1 MTTLVYQRY
10 IYDFAMNMNTYN
22 PKEIEAKWRK
32 YWEEQGI
39 YRVEDVAD
47 KTKCYV
53 LDMFPYPSGA
63 GLHVG
68 HPKGY
73 IATDIYSRF
82 KRMNGFN
89 VLHPM
94 GWDAFGLPAE
104 NYAIKNKVH
113 PSVAVEKNI
122 EVFKSQLE
130 KIGFNFDWS
139 REINTTDPE
148 YYKWTQ
154 WCIARMFEAGL
165 MEEVHEPII
174 WCPTCKT
181 GLALEDLEDG
191 KCERCGSEVE
201 KKKLRQWLIKI
212 TKYADRLLE
221 GLDKLEWEDSIK
233 DMQRHWIG
241 RSEGAEVKFKVES
254 RKSIKSEEITVFTTR
269 PDTLFGV
276 TYLVL
281 SPEHSLIDEL
291 KSEIKNWEEVEK
303 YIAQAKSKT
312 DVDRQANKEKTGVEL
327 KGITVEHPVTGESI
341 PVWIADYVLMGYGT
355 GAIMA
360 VPAHDERDFEFA
372 KKFELP
378 IKEVVAETVGKRFSD
393 EEWREGVY
401 GIVRNNEGKFL
412 IQYDKKDKYYRLPG
426 GTKDEGENDIE
437 ALEREFK
444 EETGYTDFKVKNAI
458 GCIAAYVISEVHKVH
473 ILYSRKGYIV
483 DLLSENQEEVNSKED
498 GGRWEYIW
506 MSYEEAM
513 RSFATNRQDTGEEY
527 LIEFALKKKSEHFV
541 GEGISINSDFLI
553 GLPTEEAKEK
563 MIAWLEENGKGTRKI
578 QYKLRDWVFARQ
590 RYWGEPFPFI
600 HAEDGSIKVVPDK
613 ELPVT
618 LPEVEHY
625 EPTGTGESPLAGI
638 KSWVETPEGKRETN
652 TMPQWAGSSWY
663 YLRYIDPKNDKKL
676 VDPKKEK
683 YWMGKDGIDL
693 YVGGTEHATR
703 HLIYARFWHKFLFDQ
718 GVVSTDEPFHKL
730 INVGLIMA
738 EDGRKM
744 SKRWNNVINP
754 DDVIA
759 KYGADSF
766 RLYEM
771 FIGPFTQSAAWSTS
785 GVEGVYKFLQRYVR
799 LYDKELV
806 RENVES
812 QEKLIN
818 KTIKK
823 VGNDIGAFQFNTAVS
838 EMMITVNELTKVE
851 KIQKSVL
858 ERFNQILAP
867 FAVHLAEEL
876 HHQVFKGE
884 GSIHTTEWPMY
895 DESKLIEDTIT
906 LAVQVNGKVRGTI
919 EIAPDAS
926 EKTALLLANDQEQIA
941 KWIENKTPKKVIY
954 VPGKILNIVI

>member
-1 MTTLVYQRY
+1 
-10 IYDFAMNMNTYN
+10 MNSYN

-32 YWEEQGI
+32 KWEKDKV
-39 YRVEDVAD
+39 YKVEDVSD
-47 KTKCYV
+47 RPKCYV

-82 KRMNGFN
+82 KKMNGFN

-130 KIGFNFDWS
+130 KIGFNFDWT

-148 YYKWTQ
+148 YYRWTQ

-165 MEEVHEPII
+165 MEEVYEPII

-191 KCERCGSEVE
+191 KCERCGSVVE

-221 GLDKLEWEDSIK
+221 GLEKLDWEDSIK

-241 RSEGAEVKFKVES
+241 RSEGAEIKFKVKAQKE
-254 RKSIKSEEITVFTTR
+254 KEITVFTTR
-269 PDTLFGV
+269 PDTLFGA
-276 TYLVL
+276 TYVVVA
-281 SPEHSLIDEL
+281 PEHELVEEL
-291 KSEIKNWEEVEK
+291 KSEIENWNEVES
-303 YIAQAKSKT
+303 YIEKTKSKT
-312 DVDRQANKEKTGVEL
+312 DVDRQATKEKTGVEL
-327 KGITVEHPVTGESI
+327 KGISVIHPVTGESL
-341 PVWIADYVLMGYGT
+341 PVWIADYVMMGYGT

-360 VPAHDERDFEFA
+360 VPAHDERDHEFA
-372 KKFELP
+372 KKFDLP
-378 IKEVVAETVGKRFSD
+378 IQQVVAPYLRCSGICEPKENKEVR
-393 EEWREGVY
+393 
-401 GIVRNNEGKFL
+401 
-412 IQYDKKDKYYRLPG
+412 KKNVVSAVIYNPEDNTYLLLKW
-426 GTKDEGENDIE
+426 KNDICGFVGGAIEDGESVEE
-437 ALEREFK
+437 AIEREIK
-444 EETGYTDFKVKNAI
+444 EETGYTDFSLSLTLPNFFGHGFKPRKDVNCYDFEHVYVVELHSNKREKMSEEDEGMHEVVWVKKNEVEKMLTLDHHKTFWQW
-458 GCIAAYVISEVHKVH
+458 YVE
-473 ILYSRKGYIV
+473 
-483 DLLSENQEEVNSKED
+483 SKHCVSED
-498 GGRWEYIW
+498 GI
-506 MSYEEAM
+506 A
-513 RSFATNRQDTGEEY
+513 
-527 LIEFALKKKSEHFV
+527 
-541 GEGISINSDFLI
+541 INSDFLND
-553 GLPTEEAKEK
+553 LSTQDAKEK
-563 MIAWLEENGKGTRKI
+563 MIQWLEENNKGKRKV

-600 HAEDGSIKVVPDK
+600 HKADGSIEVVSDK
-613 ELPVT
+613 ELPVE
-618 LPEVEHY
+618 LPQVEHY
-625 EPTGTGESPLAGI
+625 EPTGTGESPLASI
-638 KSWVETPEGKRETN
+638 ESWVNVPGGKRETN

-663 YLRYIDPKNDKKL
+663 YLRYIDPKNTKKL
-676 VDPKKEK
+676 VDSDKEK
-683 YWMGKDGIDL
+683 YWMGDNGVDL

-754 DDVIA
+754 DDVIE

-766 RLYEM
+766 RMYEM
-771 FIGPFTQSAAWSTS
+771 FIGPFTQSAAWNTN
-785 GVEGVYKFLQRYVR
+785 GVEGVYKFLQRYIR
-799 LYDKELV
+799 LYEKELV
-806 RENVES
+806 DEVIES

-823 VGNDIGAFQFNTAVS
+823 VTNDISAFQFNTSVS
-838 EMMITVNELTKVE
+838 EMMITVNELNKSET
-851 KIQKSVL
+851 IQKSVL
-858 ERFNQILAP
+858 ERFNRILAP
-867 FAVHLAEEL
+867 FAVHLTEEL
-876 HHQVFKGE
+876 YHTVFQGE
-884 GSIHTTEWPMY
+884 GSIHHASWPIY
-895 DESKLIEDTIT
+895 DESKLVEDVIT
-906 LAVQVNGKVRGTI
+906 LAVQVNGKMRGMI
-919 EIAPDAS
+919 SIAPDAS
-926 EKTALLLANDQEQIA
+926 EEVAIKSAKADEAIA
-941 KWIENKTPKKVIY
+941 KWIENKEPKKIIY

>member
-1 MTTLVYQRY
+1 MSV
-10 IYDFAMNMNTYN
+10 YN
-22 PKEIEAKWRK
+22 PRDIEAKWRN
-32 YWEEQGI
+32 YWGEQGT
-39 YRVEDVAD
+39 YKVAD
-47 KTKCYV
+47 ATDRPKCYV

-113 PSVAVEKNI
+113 PRVAVEKNI

-139 REINTTDPE
+139 REINTTDPQ
-148 YYKWTQ
+148 YYHWTQ

-165 MEEVHEPII
+165 MEEVYEPII

-191 KCERCGSEVE
+191 KCERCGSVVE

-221 GLDKLEWEDSIK
+221 GLDKLDWEDSIK

-241 RSEGAEVKFKVES
+241 RSEGAEIKFRVQ
-254 RKSIKSEEITVFTTR
+254 SEEAKEITVFTTR

-276 TYLVL
+276 TYVVL
-281 SPEHSLIDEL
+281 APEHPLIDDL
-291 KSEIKNWEEVEK
+291 RSEIKNWGEVEA
-303 YIAQAKSKT
+303 YIDGVKSKS
-312 DVDRQANKEKTGVEL
+312 DLDRQMSKEKTGVVL
-327 KGITVEHPVTGESI
+327 QGVQVEHPVTGESI
-341 PVWIADYVLMGYGT
+341 PVWIADYVMMGYGT
-355 GAIMA
+355 GAVMA

-372 KKFELP
+372 GKYHLQMKK
-378 IKEVVAETVGKRFSD
+378 VVVPPPVHSQYQYVVQTAAGSPNVIRVESECYT
-393 EEWREGVY
+393 EEGQ
-401 GIVRNNEGKFL
+401 N
-412 IQYDKKDKYYRLPG
+412 
-426 GTKDEGENDIE
+426 
-437 ALEREFK
+437 
-444 EETGYTDFKVKNAI
+444 
-458 GCIAAYVISEVHKVH
+458 
-473 ILYSRKGYIV
+473 
-483 DLLSENQEEVNSKED
+483 
-498 GGRWEYIW
+498 
-506 MSYEEAM
+506 
-513 RSFATNRQDTGEEY
+513 
-527 LIEFALKKKSEHFV
+527 
-541 GEGISINSDFLI
+541 INSDFLN
-553 GLPTEEAKEK
+553 GLSTQDAKQK
-563 MIAWLEENGKGTRKI
+563 MIQWLEENNKGIRKV

-600 HAEDGSIKVVPDK
+600 HKDDGSIEVVKDS

-625 EPTGTGESPLAGI
+625 EPTGTGESPLAAI
-638 KSWVETPEGKRETN
+638 ENWVNVEGGKRETN

-663 YLRYIDPKNDKKL
+663 YLRYIDPTNNKKL
-676 VDPKKEK
+676 VDPEKEK
-683 YWMGKDGIDL
+683 YWMGDNGVDL

-718 GVVSTDEPFHKL
+718 GVVSTAEPFHKL

-759 KYGADSF
+759 QYGADSF

-771 FIGPFTQSAAWSTS
+771 FIGPFTQSAAWSTR
-785 GVEGVYKFLQRYVR
+785 GVEGVYKFLQRYTR
-799 LYDKELV
+799 LYEKELV
-806 RENVES
+806 EIEIPE
-812 QEKLIN
+812 QEKLVN
-818 KTIKK
+818 KMIKK
-823 VGNDIGAFQFNTAVS
+823 VTLDIEKFQFNTSVS
-838 EMMITVNELTKVE
+838 EMMIVVNELTKAD
-851 KIQKSVL
+851 KIHKSVL
-858 ERFNQILAP
+858 ERFNRILAP

-876 HHQVFKGE
+876 HHTVFGGA
-884 GSIHTTEWPMY
+884 GSIHDGEWPAY
-895 DESKLIEDTIT
+895 DESKMVDQVIT
-906 LAVQVNGKVRGTI
+906 LAVQINGKMRGTI
-919 EIAPDAS
+919 ETSPDAT
-926 EKTALLLANDQEQIA
+926 EEAVLTAVRTEEQIT
-941 KWIENKTPKKVIY
+941 KWLEGKDLKKVIY
-954 VPGKILNIVI
+954 VPGKILNIIV

>member
-1 MTTLVYQRY
+1 MS
-10 IYDFAMNMNTYN
+10 TYN
-22 PKEIEAKWRK
+22 PKEIEDKWRK
-32 YWEEQGI
+32 YWDEHNI
-39 YRVEDVAD
+39 YRVEDTTD
-47 KTKCYV
+47 RQKCYV

-82 KRMNGFN
+82 KKMNGFN

-130 KIGFNFDWS
+130 KIGFNFDWT

-165 MEEVHEPII
+165 MEEVYEPII

-191 KCERCGSEVE
+191 KCERCGSVVE

-221 GLDKLEWEDSIK
+221 GLDRLDWEDSIK

-241 RSEGAEVKFKVES
+241 RSEGAIVKFKVQSSNSTIE
-254 RKSIKSEEITVFTTR
+254 VFTTR

-281 SPEHSLIDEL
+281 APEHGLVEEL
-291 KSEIKNWEEVEK
+291 KSEIKNWNEVEA
-303 YIAQAKSKT
+303 YIEKTKSKT
-312 DVDRQANKEKTGVEL
+312 DVDRQATKEKTGVEL
-327 KGITVEHPVTGESI
+327 QGITVEHPVTGGVI
-341 PVWIADYVLMGYGT
+341 PVWIADYVMMGYGT
-355 GAIMA
+355 GGIMA

-372 KKFELP
+372 RNFNLEIRP
-378 IKEVVAETVGKRFSD
+378 VIYSSGSVAAYWNEATQVWQVQKYA
-393 EEWREGVY
+393 EEWNDHY
-401 GIVRNNEGKFL
+401 SKEGKLVCSGKFSGL
-412 IQYDKKDKYYRLPG
+412 SSEDAKHAI
-426 GTKDEGENDIE
+426 I
-437 ALEREFK
+437 
-444 EETGYTDFKVKNAI
+444 GY
-458 GCIAAYVISEVHKVH
+458 
-473 ILYSRKGYIV
+473 
-483 DLLSENQEEVNSKED
+483 
-498 GGRWEYIW
+498 
-506 MSYEEAM
+506 
-513 RSFATNRQDTGEEY
+513 
-527 LIEFALKKKSEHFV
+527 
-541 GEGISINSDFLI
+541 
-553 GLPTEEAKEK
+553 
-563 MIAWLEENGKGTRKI
+563 LEENKKGTRKV

-600 HAEDGSIKVVPDK
+600 HKSDGSIEVVSDK
-613 ELPVT
+613 DLPVELPK
-618 LPEVEHY
+618 VEHY
-625 EPTGTGESPLAGI
+625 EPTGTGESPLASI
-638 KSWVETPEGKRETN
+638 ESWVNVPEGKRETN

-663 YLRYIDPKNDKKL
+663 YLRYIDPKNTKKL

-683 YWMGKDGIDL
+683 YWMGDNGVDL

-759 KYGADSF
+759 TYGADSF

-771 FIGPFTQSAAWSTS
+771 FIGPFTQSAAWSTK
-785 GVEGVYKFLQRYVR
+785 GVEGVYKFLQRYSR
-799 LYDKELV
+799 LYEKELV
-806 RENVES
+806 ETEIES
-812 QEKLIN
+812 QEKLIH

-823 VGNDIGAFQFNTAVS
+823 VGSDISAFQFNTAVS
-838 EMMITVNELTKVE
+838 EMMIAVNELTKAE

-858 ERFNQILAP
+858 ERFNRILAP
-867 FAVHLAEEL
+867 FAVHLTEEL
-876 HHQVFKGE
+876 HHTVFGGK
-884 GSIHTTEWPMY
+884 GSIHYADWPEY
-895 DESKLIEDTIT
+895 DPVKLIEDTIT
-906 LAVQVNGKVRGTI
+906 LAVQVNGKVRGMI

-926 EKTALLLANDQEQIA
+926 EEGALKAAREQEQIA
-941 KWIENKTPKKVIY
+941 KWIEDKKPKKVIY
-954 VPGKILNIVI
+954 VPGKILNIVV

>member
-1 MTTLVYQRY
+1 ME
-10 IYDFAMNMNTYN
+10 MYN
-22 PKEIEAKWRK
+22 PKKIEEKWRK
-32 YWEEQGI
+32 QWEEDGV
-39 YRVEDVAD
+39 YRVEDNTD
-47 KTKCYV
+47 KPKSYV

-139 REINTTDPE
+139 REINTTDPA

-165 MEEVHEPII
+165 MEEVYEPII

-191 KCERCGSEVE
+191 KCERCGSVVE

-221 GLDKLEWEDSIK
+221 GLDKLDWEDSIK

-241 RSEGAEVKFKVES
+241 RSEGAEVKFKVQSSKPQEVV
-254 RKSIKSEEITVFTTR
+254 VFTTR
-269 PDTLFGV
+269 PDTLFGA
-276 TYLVL
+276 TYIVL
-281 SPEHSLIDEL
+281 APEHPLIDDL
-291 KSEIKNWEEVEK
+291 RSEIKNWGEIEA
-303 YIAQAKSKT
+303 YIDETKSKT
-312 DVDRQANKEKTGVEL
+312 DVDRQATKEKTGVVL
-327 KGITVEHPVTGESI
+327 QGVFVEHPVTGESLPI
-341 PVWIADYVLMGYGT
+341 WIADYVMMGYGT

-360 VPAHDERDFEFA
+360 VPAHDERDHEFA
-372 KKFELP
+372 KKFGLQIKKVVVPPP
-378 IKEVVAETVGKRFSD
+378 IDSTYQYIPT
-393 EEWREGVY
+393 GVSGVP
-401 GIVRNNEGKFL
+401 GI
-412 IQYDKKDKYYRLPG
+412 IQV
-426 GTKDEGENDIE
+426 ESEC
-437 ALEREFK
+437 
-444 EETGYTDFKVKNAI
+444 YT
-458 GCIAAYVISEVHKVH
+458 E
-473 ILYSRKGYIV
+473 
-483 DLLSENQEEVNSKED
+483 
-498 GGRWEYIW
+498 
-506 MSYEEAM
+506 
-513 RSFATNRQDTGEEY
+513 
-527 LIEFALKKKSEHFV
+527 
-541 GEGISINSDFLI
+541 EGISTNSDFLNS
-553 GLPTEEAKEK
+553 LLTKQAKEK
-563 MIAWLEENGKGTRKI
+563 MIQWLEENNKGKRKV

-600 HAEDGSIKVVPDK
+600 HKADGSIEVVPDK
-613 ELPVT
+613 ELPVE
-618 LPEVEHY
+618 LPKVEHY
-625 EPTGTGESPLAGI
+625 EPTGTGESPLASI
-638 KSWVETPEGKRETN
+638 EDWVNVPDGKRETN

-663 YLRYIDPKNDKKL
+663 YLRYIDPKNTKKL

-683 YWMGKDGIDL
+683 YWMGENGVDL

-718 GVVSTDEPFHKL
+718 GVVSIDEPFHKL

-754 DDVIA
+754 DDIIA

-771 FIGPFTQSAAWSTS
+771 FIGPFTQSAAWNTN
-785 GVEGVYKFLQRYVR
+785 GVEGVYKFLQRYMR
-799 LYDKELV
+799 LYEKELV
-806 RENVES
+806 EEVIES

-823 VGNDIGAFQFNTAVS
+823 VTDDIGKFQLNTSVS
-838 EMMITVNELTKVE
+838 EMMITVNELTKART
-851 KIQKSVL
+851 IQKSVL
-858 ERFNQILAP
+858 ERFNRILAP
-867 FAVHLAEEL
+867 FAVHLTEEL
-876 HHQVFKGE
+876 YHTVFGGE
-884 GSIHTTEWPMY
+884 GSIHHAEWPVY
-895 DESKLIEDTIT
+895 DKSKLIEEVIT
-906 LAVQVNGKVRGTI
+906 LAVQINGKVRGMV
-919 EIAPDAS
+919 EIAPDAGEES
-926 EKTALLLANDQEQIA
+926 AMKAAREVEQIA
-941 KWIENKTPKKVIY
+941 KWIEDKKPKKIIY
-954 VPGKILNIVI
+954 VPGKILNIVV

>member
-1 MTTLVYQRY
+1 MSV
-10 IYDFAMNMNTYN
+10 YN
-22 PKEIEAKWRK
+22 PKDSEAKWRN
-32 YWEEQGI
+32 YWKEQGT
-39 YRVEDVAD
+39 YTVEDTTD
-47 KTKCYV
+47 RPKCYV

-104 NYAIKNKVH
+104 NFAIKNKVH
-113 PSVAVEKNI
+113 PRVAVEKNI

-130 KIGFNFDWS
+130 KIGFNFDWT
-139 REINTTDPE
+139 REINTTDPA
-148 YYKWTQ
+148 YYQWTQ

-165 MEEVHEPII
+165 MEEVYEPII

-191 KCERCGSEVE
+191 KCERCGSDVE

-221 GLDKLEWEDSIK
+221 GLEKLDWEESIK

-241 RSEGAEVKFKVES
+241 RSEGAEIKFRVQ
-254 RKSIKSEEITVFTTR
+254 SEEPKEITVFTTR

-276 TYLVL
+276 TYVVL
-281 SPEHSLIDEL
+281 APEHPLIDDL
-291 KSEIKNWEEVEK
+291 RSEIKNWGEVEA
-303 YIAQAKSKT
+303 YIDGVKSKS
-312 DVDRQANKEKTGVEL
+312 DLDRQTSKEKTGIVL
-327 KGITVEHPVTGESI
+327 QGIHVEHPVTGESI
-341 PVWIADYVLMGYGT
+341 PVWIADYVMMGYGT
-355 GAIMA
+355 GAVMA

-372 KKFELP
+372 KKFKLP
-378 IKEVVAETVGKRFSD
+378 LKAVVLPVFSANEAEVFGEEIQKKEIKK
-393 EEWREGVY
+393 
-401 GIVRNNEGKFL
+401 N
-412 IQYDKKDKYYRLPG
+412 
-426 GTKDEGENDIE
+426 END
-437 ALEREFK
+437 APFVQD
-444 EETGYTDFKVKNAI
+444 GYV
-458 GCIAAYVISEVHKVH
+458 
-473 ILYSRKGYIV
+473 
-483 DLLSENQEEVNSKED
+483 
-498 GGRWEYIW
+498 
-506 MSYEEAM
+506 
-513 RSFATNRQDTGEEY
+513 
-527 LIEFALKKKSEHFV
+527 
-541 GEGISINSDFLI
+541 INSDFLN
-553 GLPTEEAKEK
+553 GLQTKDAKQK
-563 MIAWLEENGKGTRKI
+563 MIQWLEENKKGTRKV

-600 HAEDGSIKVVPDK
+600 HKDDGSIEVVKDS

-625 EPTGTGESPLAGI
+625 EPTGTGESPLAAI
-638 KSWVETPEGKRETN
+638 ESWVNVPGGRRETN

-663 YLRYIDPKNDKKL
+663 YLRYIDPKNNKKL

-683 YWMGKDGIDL
+683 YWMGENGVDL

-754 DDVIA
+754 DDVIE

-771 FIGPFTQSAAWSTS
+771 FIGPFTQSAAWSTN

-806 RENVES
+806 SEEIEA

-823 VGNDIGAFQFNTAVS
+823 VTRDIPAFQFNTAIS
-838 EMMITVNELTKVE
+838 EMMITVNELTKAE
-851 KIQKSVL
+851 KIQKTVL
-858 ERFNQILAP
+858 ERLNRILAP

-876 HHQVFKGE
+876 HHTIFG
-884 GSIHTTEWPMY
+884 GTTSIHHAEWPMY
-895 DESKLIEDTIT
+895 DESKTVDEVCA
-906 LAVQVNGKVRGTI
+906 LAVQINGKVRGVI
-919 EIAPDAS
+919 EIAPDAD
-926 EKTALLLANDQEQIA
+926 EETAIRVAREQEQIA
-941 KWIENKTPKKVIY
+941 KWLEDKKPKKIIY
-954 VPGKILNIVI
+954 VPGRILNIVV

>member
-1 MTTLVYQRY
+1 MAGLVYRNH
-10 IYDFAMNMNTYN
+10 ISIVSMEMYN
-22 PKEIEAKWRK
+22 PKKIEEKWRK
-32 YWEEQGI
+32 YWEDNGV
-39 YRVEDVAD
+39 YRVEDTTD
-47 KTKCYV
+47 RPKCYV

-82 KRMNGFN
+82 KKMNGFN

-130 KIGFNFDWS
+130 KIGFNFDWT

-148 YYKWTQ
+148 YYRWTQ

-165 MEEVHEPII
+165 MEEVFEPII

-191 KCERCGSEVE
+191 KCERCGSVVE

-221 GLDKLEWEDSIK
+221 GLGTLDWEDSIK

-241 RSEGAEVKFKVES
+241 RSEGALINFKFQSSNSTIE
-254 RKSIKSEEITVFTTR
+254 VFTTR
-269 PDTLFGV
+269 PDTLFGA
-276 TYLVL
+276 TYVVVA
-281 SPEHSLIDEL
+281 PEHEL
-291 KSEIKNWEEVEK
+291 VEEMKSEIQNWNEVES
-303 YIAQAKSKT
+303 YIEKTKSKT
-312 DVDRQANKEKTGVEL
+312 DVDRQATKEKTGVEL
-327 KGITVEHPVTGESI
+327 KGISVIHPVTGESLPI
-341 PVWIADYVLMGYGT
+341 WIADYVMMGYGT

-360 VPAHDERDFEFA
+360 VPAHDERDHEFA
-372 KKFELP
+372 KKFGLQ
-378 IKEVVAETVGKRFSD
+378 IKKVVVPPPVDSTYQYIPT
-393 EEWREGVY
+393 GVSGVP
-401 GIVRNNEGKFL
+401 GI
-412 IQYDKKDKYYRLPG
+412 IQV
-426 GTKDEGENDIE
+426 ESEC
-437 ALEREFK
+437 
-444 EETGYTDFKVKNAI
+444 YT
-458 GCIAAYVISEVHKVH
+458 E
-473 ILYSRKGYIV
+473 
-483 DLLSENQEEVNSKED
+483 
-498 GGRWEYIW
+498 
-506 MSYEEAM
+506 
-513 RSFATNRQDTGEEY
+513 
-527 LIEFALKKKSEHFV
+527 
-541 GEGISINSDFLI
+541 EGISINSDFLN
-553 GLPTEEAKEK
+553 GLLTKEAKEK
-563 MIAWLEENGKGTRKI
+563 MIHWLEENKKGTRKV

-600 HAEDGSIKVVPDK
+600 HKEDGSIEVVGDK

-625 EPTGTGESPLAGI
+625 EPTGTGESPLASI
-638 KSWVETPEGKRETN
+638 ESWVNVPGGKRETN

-663 YLRYIDPKNDKKL
+663 YLRYIDPKNTKKL

-683 YWMGKDGIDL
+683 YWMGENGVDL

-754 DDVIA
+754 DDVIE

-766 RLYEM
+766 RMYEM
-771 FIGPFTQSAAWSTS
+771 FIGPFTQSAAWNTN
-785 GVEGVYKFLQRYVR
+785 GVEGVYKFLQRYIR
-799 LYDKELV
+799 LYEKELV
-806 RENVES
+806 DVVIES

-823 VGNDIGAFQFNTAVS
+823 VTNDISAFQFNTSVS
-838 EMMITVNELTKVE
+838 EMMITVNELNKSET
-851 KIQKSVL
+851 IQKSVL
-858 ERFNQILAP
+858 ERFNRILAP
-867 FAVHLAEEL
+867 FAVHLTEEL
-876 HHQVFKGE
+876 YHTVFQGE
-884 GSIHTTEWPMY
+884 GSIHQAVWPEY
-895 DESKLIEDTIT
+895 DESKLVESTIS
-906 LAVQVNGKVRGTI
+906 LAVQINGKMRGTI
-919 EIAPDAS
+919 EIAPDAT
-926 EKTALLLANDQEQIA
+926 EKEALKIAQSHEQIS
-941 KWIENKTPKKVIY
+941 KWLDGKEPKKIIY
-954 VPGKILNIVI
+954 VPGKILNIVV